1 VLLARVFRDVPR
13 EGQVEAG
20 SFALWQPSV
29 ESRYLDVNVAVAHFA
44 RENFCP
50 FTLAPAGS
58 VFQADVPA
66 VPAADHLA
74 GLNDAFTQRK
84 SEMRAEVLD
93 GINGVVPA
101 KERDLQS
108 GDFDRMA
115 ETFRW

>member
-1 VLLARVFRDVPR
+1 MGCCR
-13 EGQVEAG
+13 ERREVA
-20 SFALWQPSV
+20 SDFYV
-29 ESRYLDVNVAVAHFA
+29 HIAVAHFA
-44 RENFCP
+44 RKNFCAFALP
-50 FTLAPAGS
+50 PAGS
-58 VFQADVPA
+58 VFQSDVPA
-66 VPAADHLA
+66 VPAADHFA
-74 GLNDAFTQRK
+74 GLNDAFTQGK